1 MSKKAEVP
9 QELLD
14 QIIDC
19 YVNQQLS
26 LEKTIIKLK
35 LPFGRNPLKRI
46 LTENGIHIR
55 TYKEAANIGV
65 RQPIPQDMQ
74 KIIVDLYQKG
84 FSIERIQKELTVFF
98 SSDKIKKTLQENNI
112 QLRTLEEAKKV
123 QIDFEERK
131 YPVDDDYLLES
142 HNGAWLLGFI
152 ASDGYLPI
160 TKGAKNRIVISLA
173 RKDED
178 VLKLIAKELKYEG
191 PIYQYTASDGESLI
205 STLAFSSKKIRR
217 QLEEKYGIVNNK
229 TFKIHELP
237 SNLPNEYMLDYI
249 RGYFD
254 GDGSVFKL
262 RDKRINMSITSAN
275 KDFLESVQQYL
286 QRYDLSSRIV
296 PDHNTFDLKFGVKDS
311 LKFGQLLYDNNY
323 LALPRKKE
331 KFYELSN
338 LPRA

>member
-1 MSKKAEVP
+1 MSKKVEVP

-55 TYKEAANIGV
+55 TYKEAANIGI

-74 KIIVDLYQKG
+74 KIIVDLYQKV

-98 SSDKIKKTLQENNI
+98 SSDKIRKTLQENNI

-191 PIYQYTASDGESLI
+191 PIYQYTASDGKSLI

-217 QLEEKYGIVNNK
+217 QLEENTVLLIIRLLKSMNFHLIYRMNICQIIFEDILMEMEAYLNCGINAL
-229 TFKIHELP
+229 IC
-237 SNLPNEYMLDYI
+237 
-249 RGYFD
+249 
-254 GDGSVFKL
+254 
-262 RDKRINMSITSAN
+262 
-275 KDFLESVQQYL
+275 
-286 QRYDLSSRIV
+286 
-296 PDHNTFDLKFGVKDS
+296 
-311 LKFGQLLYDNNY
+311 QLLVRIKIFLNLFNNIY
-323 LALPRKKE
+323 NDMIYHQEQFQIIMHLI
-331 KFYELSN
+331 
-338 LPRA
+338 